1 MKRYVPFLLPALT
14 LLFAAVFLF
23 HRLGVHPLGKF
34 DEARRAVNAF
44 EMASGQ
50 AHPLVPT
57 YAGLPDHWGTKPP
70 LLVWL
75 QSGSMELFGPTAFA
89 VRFPSAIAG
98 LLLVALLLYW
108 GRRDWGTYLVGALAA
123 VYVLG
128 NAEFMSSHGLRTGD
142 FDALLTLFLT
152 AQLCFLASYAER
164 RDRRSL
170 LLFGGALLLAGWTK
184 GIAGCLFLPGVGL
197 WLLGP
202 SRIRLLARPAPYIV
216 GFVALLLIAIYYPV
230 REMVDPGYLD
240 LVWNNELGGRFG
252 RSNEGHTGP
261 WYFYLDALFFD
272 EGALYLNLLLI
283 PALLPLLHKPSAA
296 TRLIA
301 LTAVAYLVIISVSAT
316 KIFWYKS
323 PLLPLLGLLLGAG
336 AERWWRDY
344 RAGERR
350 RAESLGFAVLLVVAT
365 LLALR
370 VTWRQAHLHLPLRNF
385 TAAVPTHYPA
395 FTDPAFAGDRTLL
408 LGDYQPE
415 ARFYAYA
422 ASAGGDSVG
431 LAYTVLPPAGVGNL
445 ERSDIRFRVGEK
457 VAVCTT
463 PDWNFLHARV
473 EVRTLAQAENC
484 RLFEVTAL
492 RPESATQ
499 E

>member
-14 LLFAAVFLF
+14 LLFAVVFLF
-23 HRLGVHPLGKF
+23 HRLGDHPLGKY
-34 DEARRAVNAF
+34 DESRRAVNAF
-44 EMASGQ
+44 EMATGQ

-89 VRFPSAIAG
+89 VRFPSAVAG

-108 GRRDWGTYLVGALAA
+108 GRRDWGTYMVGAVAA

-142 FDALLTLFLT
+142 FDALLTLLLT
-152 AQLCFLASYAER
+152 AQLCFIAGYAER
-164 RDRRSL
+164 RDRPSL
-170 LLFGGALLLAGWTK
+170 LLFGLALLLAGWTK
-184 GIAGCLFLPGVGL
+184 GIAGCLFLPGIGL

-202 SRIRLLARPAPYIV
+202 SRLRLLARPMLYVV
-216 GFVALLLIAIYYPV
+216 GLLALLLIFAYYPL
-230 REMVDPGYLD
+230 RELVDPGYLD

-272 EGALYLNLLLI
+272 EGSLYLNLLLL
-283 PALLPLLHKPSAA
+283 PALLPLLHRPSSA
-296 TRLIA
+296 TRLV
-301 LTAVAYLVIISVSAT
+301 AVVAITYLVVITVSAT

-336 AERWWRDY
+336 AERWWRGF
-344 RAGERR
+344 RTGERP
-350 RAESLGFAVLLVVAT
+350 RAESLGFGVLLLVAAFF
-365 LLALR
+365 ALR

-395 FTDPAFAGDRTLL
+395 FTDPAFTGDRTLL
-408 LGDYQPE
+408 VAGYQPE

-422 ASAGGDSVG
+422 ASAAGDSVR

-445 ERSDIRFRVGEK
+445 ASSEVAFRVGERI
-457 VAVCTT
+457 AVCTT
-463 PDWNFLHARV
+463 PDWNFLHARA
-473 EVRTLAQAENC
+473 EVRTLAQADNC
-484 RLFEVTAL
+484 RLFEITAL
-492 RPESATQ
+492 RAQPVSEQ
-499 E
+499 

>member
-1 MKRYVPFLLPALT
+1 MKRYAPFLLPALT

-23 HRLGVHPLGKF
+23 HRLGVHPLGKY

-44 EMASGQ
+44 EMAAGQ

-57 YAGLPDHWGTKPP
+57 YAGQPDHWGTKPP

-89 VRFPSAIAG
+89 VRFPSAVAG

-108 GRRDWGTYLVGALAA
+108 GRRDWGTYLVGAVGA

-152 AQLCFLASYAER
+152 AQLYFLAGYAER
-164 RDRRSL
+164 RDRTSL
-170 LLFGGALLLAGWTK
+170 LLFGAALWLAGWTK
-184 GIAGCLFLPGVGL
+184 GIAGCLFLPGIGL

-202 SRIRLLARPAPYIV
+202 SRRSLLARPALYGV
-216 GFVALLLIAIYYPV
+216 GVLALGLVFVYYPV
-230 REMVDPGYLD
+230 REWVDPGYLD

-252 RSNEGHTGP
+252 RSSEGHTGP
-261 WYFYLDALFFD
+261 WYFYLDALFYD

-283 PALLPLLHKPSAA
+283 PALLPLLYRPSAA
-296 TRLIA
+296 TRLIG
-301 LTAVAYLVIISVSAT
+301 LTAIAYLIVISVSAT

-323 PLLPLLGLLLGAG
+323 PLLPLLGMLLGAG
-336 AERWWRDY
+336 TYRWLRDF
-344 RAGERR
+344 RTGERR
-350 RAESLGFAVLLVVAT
+350 RAETLGFAVLLLVAAIC
-365 LLALR
+365 ALR
-370 VTWRQAHLHLPLRNF
+370 VTWRQAHSHLPLRNF

-395 FTDPAFAGDRTLL
+395 FTDPAFTGDRTLL
-408 LGDYQPE
+408 LAGYQPE

-422 ASAGGDSVG
+422 ASARGDAVNLS
-431 LAYTVLPPAGVGNL
+431 YTVLPPAGVGNL
-445 ERSDIRFRVGEK
+445 ESSEVTFRVGER

-463 PDWNFLHARV
+463 PDWNFLHARA
-473 EVRTLAQAENC
+473 EVRTLARADNC
-484 RLFEVTAL
+484 RLFEITAL
-492 RPESATQ
+492 RPESAVG